1 MQTIHATL
9 ASKSPLLMNPMTDE
23 TLDELFAGSGA
34 RKARKTDIT
43 QEQVAANRV
52 IRENGDPNGKI
63 GIPMEYLMAALVY
76 AGKFVK
82 YDARKN
88 MSTTAGS
95 LVPSLISLDEMFYP
109 FKNQTPAAGQE
120 NLWVIDKRRGVLK
133 ANGVAVAIIRPKIM
147 SWEIDVTVEFDEDE
161 INESK
166 VRAVFEAAGKFA
178 GLGDFRPACKGP
190 FGRFTIKE
198 WAVVE
203 QSVDKAA

>member
-1 MQTIHATL
+1 M
-9 ASKSPLLMNPMTDE
+9 LMNPMTDE

-52 IRENGDPNGKI
+52 IREDNDPNGKI

-95 LVPSLISLDEMFYP
+95 LVPSLISLDDMFYP
-109 FKNQTPAAGQE
+109 FKNQTPANGQD
-120 NLWVIDKRRGVLK
+120 NLWLIDKRRGVLK

-147 SWEIDVTVEFDEDE
+147 NWEIDVTLEFDQDE

-166 VRAVFEAAGKFA
+166 VRAVVEAAGKFA

-190 FGRFTIKE
+190 FGRFTVKD
-198 WAVVE
+198 WQVVE
-203 QSVDKAA
+203 QAVDKAA